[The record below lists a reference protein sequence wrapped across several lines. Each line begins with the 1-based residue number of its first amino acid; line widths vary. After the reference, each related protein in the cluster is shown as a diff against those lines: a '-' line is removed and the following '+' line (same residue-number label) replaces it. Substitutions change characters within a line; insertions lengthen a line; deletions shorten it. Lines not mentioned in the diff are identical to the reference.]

1 MGREHKEDIFRP
13 SNEEPDIE
21 RPVNPIHDVGP
32 AVPGGLSREDLKG
45 ADSAVNTA
53 AHDSAIHLKEN
64 EAEKR
69 KVEEALEAV
78 RKRIKE

>member
-32 AVPGGLSREDLKG
+32 TVPGGLSREDLKG
-45 ADSAVNTA
+45 EDGAVDTV
-53 AHDSAIHLKEN
+53 AHDSAIHLNED

-69 KVEEALEAV
+69 RVEKALEGV
-78 RKRIKE
+78 RRKIKE